1 MKNKKIFILLIIA
14 VVAII
19 FFIFILPKMS
29 KSEKIGKNS
38 SSQEIVDYIL
48 NINSYEAEIEVKTNS
63 NKNSN
68 KYIIKQQY
76 IKDKVSTQEVIEPSN
91 IAGVKIIKNG
101 NSLKLENT
109 SLNLN
114 NIIENYEYL
123 SDNCLDLN
131 CFIKDY
137 LNNDYAS
144 FEEKEGQ
151 IIMKTTNSNDN
162 KYTQNKELFIDRNT
176 GNPVKMEVTDIN
188 KNITVY
194 ILYKEVKINSLN
206 EKNVIA
212 FSLYNM
218 SKEV

>member
-1 MKNKKIFILLIIA
+1 MKNKKILILLVI
-14 VVAII
+14 VVIAII

-29 KSEKIGKNS
+29 KTEKIGKNS
-38 SSQEIVDYIL
+38 TSQGIADYIL
-48 NINSYEAEIEVKTNS
+48 NINSSEAELEVKTNS

-68 KYIIKQQY
+68 KYILKQQY
-76 IKDKVSTQEVIEPSN
+76 IKDKASTQEVVEPSN
-91 IAGVKIIKNG
+91 IAGVKIIRNG

-109 SLNLN
+109 SLYLN
-114 NIIENYEYL
+114 TIIDNYEYL
-123 SDNCLDLN
+123 SDNCLDLS
-131 CFIKDY
+131 CFIEDY
-137 LNNDYAS
+137 TQNNESS
-144 FEEKEGQ
+144 FEEKDGQ

-162 KYTQNKELFIDRNT
+162 KYTKNKTLYVDRNS

-188 KNITVY
+188 KNVTVY

-206 EKNVIA
+206 EKNILA